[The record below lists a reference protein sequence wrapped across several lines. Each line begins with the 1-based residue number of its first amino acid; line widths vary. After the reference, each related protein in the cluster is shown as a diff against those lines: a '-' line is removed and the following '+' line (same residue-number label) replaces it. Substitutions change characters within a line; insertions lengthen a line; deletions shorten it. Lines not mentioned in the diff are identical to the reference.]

1 MDVEALQR
9 LERVLQ
15 SVETSQSSQPDL
27 QKKRKIDDHNSLLV
41 APLLPPKIKWFKY
54 FDRSSSKHY
63 YHNIETQVTQWDVP
77 EDYVDPIPDTILPST
92 HSSNLSTNTTNISY
106 KSTASF
112 TNDKGV
118 FSASGASSYWDKMN
132 RPDDKAGR
140 QMSAFFDIS
149 TLEQNREEYK
159 VIVYNIHVILYT
171 HSVLNAIWFIYLY
184 SL

>member
-1 MDVEALQR
+1 MDIEALQR

-15 SVETSQSSQPDL
+15 SVETSQSSPPDL
-27 QKKRKIDDHNSLLV
+27 QKKRKIDDDNSLLI
-41 APLLPPKIKWFKY
+41 APLLPPKVKWFKY
-54 FDRSSSKHY
+54 YDTSSSKHY

-77 EDYVDPIPDTILPST
+77 NDYVEPILTDTLLPSM
-92 HSSNLSTNTTNISY
+92 HSSNLTNTSY
-106 KSTASF
+106 KATASF

-118 FSASGASSYWDKMN
+118 FSTSGEGSYWDKVN

-159 VIVYNIHVILYT
+159 VSVYVYYDVFISCGMLIVYLMPY
-171 HSVLNAIWFIYLY
+171 
-184 SL
+184 

>member
-1 MDVEALQR
+1 MDIEALQR

-15 SVETSQSSQPDL
+15 SVETSQPDL
-27 QKKRKIDDHNSLLV
+27 QKKRKIDDDNSPLV
-41 APLLPPKIKWFKY
+41 APLLPPKIKWFQY
-54 FDRSSSKHY
+54 YDTSSSKHY

-77 EDYVDPIPDTILPST
+77 EDYIEPIPDTNSSSFST
-92 HSSNLSTNTTNISY
+92 TATTNNTNISY

-118 FSASGASSYWDKMN
+118 FSTSGASSYWDKMN

-159 VIVYNIHVILYT
+159 V
-171 HSVLNAIWFIYLY
+171 SV
-184 SL
+184 

>member
-1 MDVEALQR
+1 MDIEALQR

-15 SVETSQSSQPDL
+15 SVETSQSSQPEL
-27 QKKRKIDDHNSLLV
+27 QKKRKIGDDNSLLV
-41 APLLPPKIKWFKY
+41 APLLPPKVKWFKY
-54 FDRSSSKHY
+54 YDTSSSKHY

-77 EDYVDPIPDTILPST
+77 EDYVEPIHDTL
-92 HSSNLSTNTTNISY
+92 SSNLSTANNTNISY

-118 FSASGASSYWDKMN
+118 FSTSGEGSYWDKMN

-159 VIVYNIHVILYT
+159 VSSNMMIFNSTALLDAIL
-171 HSVLNAIWFIYLY
+171 FICFCL
-184 SL
+184 L